1 MDRRSLLATAAALL
15 AGCGQLPS
23 TDTSPSP
30 PGTGT
35 ASPSGTTTPSPS
47 PTEEPAASPT
57 TTPTDEPP
65 QTESPTATETET
77 ETPAL
82 SEREERA
89 ERALTRAIDD
99 LGRAVEAYVSNEG
112 DSLADVDAAT
122 RAFSRPAVLSD
133 LSDADDHI
141 TTARRLVSARQR
153 PRLEAVENA
162 RRFLG
167 LCIDTQP
174 RLIAAFGLVE
184 AGRENIDGQEE
195 VGLENTTRD
204 LRTERRN
211 AEQSLSRIEA
221 ETDAARVAVV
231 PAITESDYDAKVDQF
246 AAEVDGFGGLA
257 DFFDRFL
264 PAITALN
271 DAERFDR
278 VDRERRARE
287 EGQAAADAFDTL
299 ETDLRAFAGELSDAG
314 ASLEAPATALADL
327 AETKAA
333 DAREIVEDNS

>member
-23 TDTSPSP
+23 TDTSTPS

-35 ASPSGTTTPSPS
+35 ATQAPSTTTPPQS
-47 PTEEPAASPT
+47 
-57 TTPTDEPP
+57 PTDEPVSSP
-65 QTESPTATETET
+65 TATATDEPTQTESPTET

-82 SEREERA
+82 SEREQRA
-89 ERALTRAIDD
+89 ERALRRAITE
-99 LGRAVEAYVSNEG
+99 LNRAVESYVGNEG
-112 DSLADVDAAT
+112 DSLVDVDAAT
-122 RAFSRPAVLSD
+122 QAFSRPVVLSD

-141 TTARRLVSARQR
+141 TTARQLVSARQR

-162 RRFLG
+162 RRFLS

-174 RLIAAFGLVE
+174 RLIAAFDLVE
-184 AGRENIDGQEE
+184 TGREDIDNQRE
-195 VGLENTTRD
+195 VALENTTRD
-204 LRTERRN
+204 LRAERRN

-221 ETDAARVAVV
+221 ETEASRVAVV
-231 PAITESDYDAKVDQF
+231 PAIPEDDYDAKVAQF
-246 AAEVDGFGGLA
+246 AAEVDGFGSLA

-264 PAITALN
+264 PAVTALN

-299 ETDLRAFAGELSDAG
+299 ATDLRAFAADLTDAG
-314 ASLEAPATALADL
+314 ASLDAPATALADL

-333 DAREIVEDNS
+333 DARELVEENS